1 MKTLL
6 LEIDETIYMQ
16 VLNFLKL
23 LPENQCHI
31 IETQQ
36 PLESHDETLDI
47 TSAFGLIKTPIT
59 ASLAEIEEGIIA
71 GAISD
76 SDRYQCTCSRD
87 C

>member
-16 VLNFLKL
+16 VLNFLRL

-36 PLESHDETLDI
+36 VLEGQDKSINI
-47 TSAFGLIKTPIT
+47 TSAFGLIKTPLT

-71 GAISD
+71 GAIGD
-76 SDRYQCTCSRD
+76 SD
-87 C
+87 

>member
-6 LEIDETIYMQ
+6 LEIDETIYSQ
-16 VLNFLKL
+16 VLNFLRL

-36 PLESHDETLDI
+36 VSESQDKSLNI
-47 TSAFGLIKTPIT
+47 TSAFGLIKTPLA

-71 GAISD
+71 GEVND
-76 SDRYQCTCSRD
+76 SD
-87 C
+87 